1 MSTTIRPQVSKKKDY
16 YISKHR
22 YYELK
27 HFCLQYPEWRTEYNQ
42 LYFEPRGI
50 LVKDRVQEDKDDIT
64 ATIAIRRRDLF
75 NKMEMVEQAAIEA
88 DPDLKDYILLAVTDG
103 YTYEYLKLKKNI
115 PCGRDTFYNRYRRF
129 FWVLSKVR

>member
-1 MSTTIRPQVSKKKDY
+1 MSTNIRPQVSKKKDY

-50 LVKDRVQEDKDDIT
+50 RVKDRIQEDKDDIT

-75 NKMEMVEQAAIEA
+75 NKMEMVEQAAIET

-103 YTYEYLKLKKNI
+103 CTYEYLRLKKNI